1 MQKNIGSQ
9 KLIVFAFDST
19 TNLPKTGDAANITA
33 YESLDWGAVTV
44 LGDTSATE
52 MDATNAKGYYLFDLT
67 QAETNGNTIAF
78 SAKTTTANIVV
89 IGAPAVLQTV
99 TTALTAAQIAT
110 GIWQDTTA
118 GDFTTAS
125 SVGKSIMNGVALGTG
140 LTVND
145 ITTKTGYSLSVTP
158 PTAAVIASAVWQDT
172 TAADFT
178 TALSVGKS
186 VMNGVALGTGLTV
199 NTVTNQLTAA
209 SIAAGVWGLDATT
222 QQTQGTFGQVLG
234 DSTSTA
240 ASVWSI
246 VYGGLDANVG
256 SRMATYT
263 QPTGFLAATFPTG
276 TIANTTNI
284 TAGTITTTTNL
295 TNAPTVGDF
304 TAAMKTSIG
313 VATDAAITANT
324 LVIEIGADADEL
336 ITTIG
341 TPAGVS
347 IAADLAEIE
356 AETDGIAAISTAV
369 PLDAAGVRAAVGLA
383 SANLDT
389 QIATLATPTNITAGT
404 ITNVGTLTTYTGNTP
419 QTADVATL
427 IATIGSPIGVSISAD
442 IAEVEADVDL
452 ISTAT
457 ALTAADIRAA
467 VGLASANLD
476 TQIATLA
483 TPTNITAGTITN
495 VGTLTTYTGNTPQTA
510 DVATLITTVGTP
522 AGATI
527 AADLAEIE
535 GETDGIAAISTAVP
549 LTAADVRTAIGLAS
563 ANLDAQIAT
572 LATPTNITAG
582 TITTV
587 TNLTNAPTVGDLTAA
602 MIASVTSASDAA
614 ITGNADIAEI
624 NADVDEL
631 IATIG
636 VAGAGLTAVSANVT
650 AIDGSTTA
658 ATNLASSL
666 DAMTTGAATIT
677 TLTPTT
683 MSTTLASAV
692 TDFYKG
698 RTIIWTS
705 GVLAGQA
712 QTITGYDGVTK
723 TLTFTTA
730 TAAPGNTDTFFISGG
745 TGSKN
750 VLRVWDGAAW
760 T

>member
-99 TTALTAAQIAT
+99 TTPLTAAQIAT
-110 GIWQDTTA
+110 GAWQDTTA

-140 LTVND
+140 LTFND

-186 VMNGVALGTGLTV
+186 VMNGVALGTGLTINAYTG
-199 NTVTNQLTAA
+199 NTKQTADVATLITTVGVAGAGLTNIDLPNQTMDITGNLSGSVGSVTGAVGSVTGAVGSVTGAVGSVTGNVGGNVVGTVASVVGAVGSVTGLTA
-209 SIAAGVWGLDATT
+209 SNLDTT
-222 QQTQGTFGQVLG
+222 V
-234 DSTSTA
+234 S
-240 ASVWSI
+240 
-246 VYGGLDANVG
+246 
-256 SRMATYT
+256 SRMATYV
-263 QPTGFLAATFPTG
+263 QPTGFLATTFPTG
-276 TIANTTNI
+276 TVANTTNI
-284 TAGTITTTTNL
+284 TAGTITTATNL

-427 IATIGSPIGVSISAD
+427 I
-442 IAEVEADVDL
+442 
-452 ISTAT
+452 
-457 ALTAADIRAA
+457 
-467 VGLASANLD
+467 
-476 TQIATLA
+476 
-483 TPTNITAGTITN
+483 
-495 VGTLTTYTGNTPQTA
+495 
-510 DVATLITTVGTP
+510 TTVGTP

-535 GETDGIAAISTAVP
+535 GETDGIAAISTATP
-549 LTAADVRTAIGLAS
+549 LTATDVRTAVGLAS
-563 ANLDAQIAT
+563 ANLDTQIAT

-683 MSTTLASAV
+683 MSTTL
-692 TDFYKG
+692 DRK
-698 RTIIWTS
+698 
-705 GVLAGQA
+705 
-712 QTITGYDGVTK
+712 
-723 TLTFTTA
+723 
-730 TAAPGNTDTFFISGG
+730 
-745 TGSKN
+745 
-750 VLRVWDGAAW
+750 
-760 T
+760 